1 MKGYLVISWNP
12 WDCQDV
18 YKKVFLDKKDLYCY
32 LISYELNKKKD
43 ETLDIHEV
51 EIGE

>member
-12 WDCQDV
+12 WDCEDI
-18 YKKVFLDKKDLYCY
+18 YKKVFLDLDEAHKYMFNYNYDDKK
-32 LISYELNKKKD
+32 E
-43 ETLDIHEV
+43 EQLDIFEV